1 MHHGR
6 SETLL
11 DAIGAHSA
19 EADAARVAFLALTP
33 GEQSALLQFLASLSA
48 RGRTVAALTASL
60 LMLASACAAV
70 SLLEVRG
77 PDGTLRLRVEADFAR
92 TAAARR
98 EGLAARDGLDD
109 GRGLLLVFPTEG
121 EVCIENTPW
130 ASPSTRSSR
139 MQPGRSWP
147 SSGTSRPATRRPA
160 ATSPWRRCWSSR
172 AGSPFRCRWET
183 C

>member
-1 MHHGR
+1 M
-6 SETLL
+6 
-11 DAIGAHSA
+11 
-19 EADAARVAFLALTP
+19 
-33 GEQSALLQFLASLSA
+33 SA

-60 LMLASACAAV
+60 LMLASACADV

-121 EVCIENTPW
+121 EVCIENTPVGF
-130 ASPSTRSSR
+130 AIDALFANAAGQIVAIERGIPAGDT
-139 MQPGRSWP
+139 
-147 SSGTSRPATRRPA
+147 TSRCHQPVAQVLEL
-160 ATSPWRRCWSSR
+160 
-172 AGSPFRCRWET
+172 AGGVALSVQVGDVLEQAP
-183 C
+183 